1 MRARDAARAIA
12 AGLVLVG
19 VGLLAAPALAGRGWI
34 GQDAERP
41 GVQAIVRSLGIR
53 DLILGLLT
61 LHVVD
66 RPGIGP
72 RTVATCAAA
81 DAVDFAATFAA
92 RKSLP
97 RAAANGV
104 LATAASA
111 AVGGAVLALA
121 LRDDGTR

>member
-1 MRARDAARAIA
+1 VSARDAARAIA
-12 AGLVLVG
+12 AGRVLAGAAFLV
-19 VGLLAAPALAGRGWI
+19 APALAGRGWI
-34 GQDAERP
+34 GDDAERP
-41 GVQAIVRSLGIR
+41 GVQAIFRALGVR

-81 DAVDFAATFAA
+81 DAVDFTATFAA

-97 RAAANGV
+97 ARAAGGALTVAGSAALAGTV
-104 LATAASA
+104 LA
-111 AVGGAVLALA
+111 VA
-121 LRDDGTR
+121 LRSR